1 MSNPLRLCILI
12 LGGLLLAVPGLVNAN
27 GADGERA
34 HRHGP
39 YTIHYNAIPSTAL
52 GADVARHYGIV
63 RSAGRGLLNIAV
75 LRDSDAEDD
84 GDSDGQAAAITA
96 KIQAWSHSLVGQR
109 NEIALRE
116 VRDQGAIY
124 YIGQFRIRGDEHL
137 RFELQ
142 VRPDGARQAI
152 PVRFENRFIGR

>member
-1 MSNPLRLCILI
+1 MPTPPRLCL
-12 LGGLLLAVPGLVNAN
+12 LLLACLLPALVTAA

-34 HRHGP
+34 HRQDG

-75 LRDSDAEDD
+75 LRDGVGTADD
-84 GDSDGQAAAITA
+84 GGQAPAAA
-96 KIQAWSHSLVGQR
+96 VPARIQAWSHSLVGQR
-109 NEIALRE
+109 NEIPLRE
-116 VRDQGAIY
+116 VRDQEAIY

-142 VRPDGARQAI
+142 VRPEGARQTI
-152 PVRFENRFIGR
+152 PVRFENRFSER